1 MLTVNLD
8 KYLSSLLSNE
18 KNLMPIKTDEI
29 NLFVHFLVLVK
40 KKQLGLLNCVRKGFF
55 LILNQVLK
63 MQFWPNEH
71 FLAL

>member
-40 KKQLGLLNCVRKGFF
+40 KN
-55 LILNQVLK
+55 
-63 MQFWPNEH
+63 
-71 FLAL
+71 